1 MVMHASLDRAGEH
14 VIQPRSC
21 KGVEM
26 TSKTKKIRAGVVG
39 AGVFGG
45 FHASK
50 YAAHADADL
59 VAIYEPDMARARA
72 LAGKHGA
79 QAFDNLAAF
88 IQQVDVV
95 TVASPAVHH
104 FEAAAAALASG
115 KHVLVEKPIASS
127 VEEARE
133 LITLAA
139 SHGCVLQVGHQE
151 RFVFQAMGL
160 FSVPAVPKRIKS
172 WRMGPPSDRN
182 LDVSVTLDL
191 MIHDLDLVIALS
203 GSAVSKVEGDIDEGR
218 FGEPDVAKAVLTFD
232 NGCVAELVS
241 SRVHSERDRR
251 MHVEYED
258 GTLDIDFIAKTF
270 DNTTPYTLNADFADD
285 PMSKDSLGANVNAFL
300 ASVIEGAA
308 VAVPGIA
315 GLRALDAARAVDGK
329 RVYGS

>member
-1 MVMHASLDRAGEH
+1 MA
-14 VIQPRSC
+14 IQ
-21 KGVEM
+21 
-26 TSKTKKIRAGVVG
+26 TKKLKAGVIG

-50 YAAHADADL
+50 YAAHDDVDL
-59 VAIYEPDMARARA
+59 VGVYEPSMDRARA
-72 LAGKHGA
+72 VAEKFDAKGY
-79 QAFDNLAAF
+79 DNLAGLIADC
-88 IQQVDVV
+88 DVL
-95 TVASPAVHH
+95 TVASPAVNH

-115 KHVLVEKPIASS
+115 KHVLVEKPIAAS

-133 LITLAA
+133 LIALAA

-160 FSVPAVPKRIKS
+160 FAVPAIPKRITS
-172 WRMGPPSDRN
+172 CRMGPPSERN

-191 MIHDLDLVIALS
+191 MIHDLDLVIALA
-203 GSAVSKVEGDIDEGR
+203 GAAVSKVEGDVDKGR
-218 FGEPDVAKAVLTFD
+218 FGTPDVAKAVLTFD

-241 SRVHSERDRR
+241 SRVHHERDRK
-251 MHVEYED
+251 MHVEYAE

-270 DNTTPYTLNADFADD
+270 ENTTPFKLNPDFADD
-285 PMSKDSLGANVNAFL
+285 PMSKDSLAANVNAFL
-300 ASVIEGAA
+300 NSVKEGAA

-315 GLRALDAARAVDGK
+315 GLRALDAARAVDGA